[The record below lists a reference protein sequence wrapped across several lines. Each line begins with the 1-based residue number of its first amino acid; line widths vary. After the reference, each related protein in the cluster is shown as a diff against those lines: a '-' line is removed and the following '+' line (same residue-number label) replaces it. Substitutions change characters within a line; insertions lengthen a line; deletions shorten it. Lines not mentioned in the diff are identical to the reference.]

1 MNIRRI
7 ISVGWLP
14 LAAASAI
21 MTWPTTAVSSPIV
34 STDSAVFVERKGG
47 DSDRQLEP
55 AERFVRGDR
64 VITILRW
71 HRLGGNGGFTI
82 TNPLPRTIAFQR
94 SSRSD
99 EQVSVDGGKT
109 WGRLSELTVGS
120 RVASPEDVTH
130 VRWKISPQRALEGS
144 GQIAYSAI
152 VR

>member
-21 MTWPTTAVSSPIV
+21 MAWPTTAVSSPIV

-82 TNPLPRTIAFQR
+82 TNPLPRTIAFQK

-99 EQVSVDGGKT
+99 EQVSVDGGRT
-109 WGRLSELTVGS
+109 WGRLSELTIGS